1 MAGRGEFSHIAR
13 VPIFVISA
21 VGGFESL
28 AFSCIRAT
36 LGAMSITIT
45 TSNVNGIR
53 AAKRKGIETW
63 AAQHTPNVWCM
74 QEVRAPQNEIDPI
87 LDEFA
92 FEYAT
97 AGAIGDQ
104 GELARTNEV
113 CRVKGRAGVALLT
126 DLAVTE
132 RRYGLPGLDED
143 VDSGRWIENDI
154 TTPSG
159 NRLTV
164 VCVYVHAGNTDDPE
178 KMRQKY
184 RFLDTMLV
192 RMGELRDEAAHG
204 GRQAVLCGDFN
215 IAHTPLDI
223 KNAKANEKHA
233 GFLPEERAYV
243 DKWLGELEF
252 VDVMRSLSGDIQ
264 GPYTWWS
271 QRGRAFDNNVGWRI
285 DYQFATPELAE
296 SARGFVI
303 DKAPTYDSRWSDHAP
318 LSITYDV

>member
-1 MAGRGEFSHIAR
+1 
-13 VPIFVISA
+13 
-21 VGGFESL
+21 
-28 AFSCIRAT
+28 
-36 LGAMSITIT
+36 
-45 TSNVNGIR
+45 
-53 AAKRKGIETW
+53 
-63 AAQHTPNVWCM
+63 M

-87 LDEFA
+87 FDEFG

-97 AGAIGDQ
+97 AGRIADQ
-104 GELARTNEV
+104 SGLDRMNEI
-113 CRVKGRAGVALLT
+113 CRIKGRAGVGLLSALPVI
-126 DLAVTE
+126 DK
-132 RRYGLPGLDED
+132 RYGLPGLAED
-143 VDSGRWIENDI
+143 VDSGRWIEADVK
-154 TTPSG
+154 TPQG
-159 NRLTV
+159 YTVTV

-178 KMRQKY
+178 KMKQKY

-192 RMGELRDEAAHG
+192 RMGQLRDEAAHG

-252 VDVMRSLSGDIQ
+252 VDVMRSLCGDIQ

-285 DYQFATPELAE
+285 DYQFATPDLAE
-296 SARGFVI
+296 TARGFVI
-303 DKAPTYDSRWSDHAP
+303 DKAPTYDLRWSDHAP